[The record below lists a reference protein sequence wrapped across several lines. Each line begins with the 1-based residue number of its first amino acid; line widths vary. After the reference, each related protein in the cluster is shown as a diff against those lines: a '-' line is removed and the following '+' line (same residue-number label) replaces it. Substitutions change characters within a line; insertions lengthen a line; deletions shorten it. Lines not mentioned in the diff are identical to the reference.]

1 MFFPFVPH
9 ISLFHY
15 FPVTAQASEDGRY
28 RLLVTLPK
36 GEPKQVHRNYV
47 FLFHCL
53 PLWKQA
59 ERAERSSALSTTKVT
74 AATHI

>member
-53 PLWKQA
+53 PL
-59 ERAERSSALSTTKVT
+59 
-74 AATHI
+74 